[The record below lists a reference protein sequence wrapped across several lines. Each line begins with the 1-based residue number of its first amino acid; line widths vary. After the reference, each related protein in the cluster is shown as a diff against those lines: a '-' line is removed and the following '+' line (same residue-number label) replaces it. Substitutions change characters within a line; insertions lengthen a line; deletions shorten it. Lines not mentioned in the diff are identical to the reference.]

1 VVCAVVKRQG
11 KAVRGTIYKRQDM
24 TRKVWKKPASH
35 RTLRRSEHPREE
47 EQAEDVPELA
57 DTATV

>member
-1 VVCAVVKRQG
+1 
-11 KAVRGTIYKRQDM
+11 M